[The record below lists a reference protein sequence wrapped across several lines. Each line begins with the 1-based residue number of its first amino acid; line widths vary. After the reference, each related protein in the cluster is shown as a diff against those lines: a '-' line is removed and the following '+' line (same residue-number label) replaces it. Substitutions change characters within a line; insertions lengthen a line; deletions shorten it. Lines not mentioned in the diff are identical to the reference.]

1 MENSAARPLPCS
13 DSWLQEEQIGEPFHR
28 YQTLKSS
35 DFPAAVKCFGEFKN
49 ALTRRIHWEETEIFP
64 EFQRRVGGGLESTCD
79 ALRQEHREVL
89 ELLSAI
95 EMKLS
100 RADLATEAEE
110 AALQKL
116 LAAHNQREH
125 SIIFPA
131 LE

>member
-1 MENSAARPLPCS
+1 MDNFAARPLLCS

-28 YQTLKSS
+28 FLTLKSS

-49 ALTRRIHWEETEIFP
+49 ALTRRIQWEETEILP
-64 EFQRRVGGGLESTCD
+64 EFQRRVGGGLESTCH

-95 EMKLS
+95 ETKLS
-100 RADLATEAEE
+100 RANPATEVEE
-110 AALQKL
+110 AALQTL
-116 LAAHNQREH
+116 LASHNHKEH
-125 SIIFPA
+125 TIVFPA